1 MCSCFPPAKWRAR
14 IKANYNNDVEV
25 LLSRY
30 FHSNYGIC
38 STDQMKNCQELIIVS
53 KIDTHVSKGISRL
66 VKLFLQV
73 LQNGFKSDTSSNY
86 TESRWKTS
94 TTTKTKISR
103 FQPLHVDHS
112 RWFFQSKNSELLNIR
127 RS

>member
-53 KIDTHVSKGISRL
+53 KVDTHVSKGISRL

-94 TTTKTKISR
+94 TTTKTKMSR

>member
-1 MCSCFPPAKWRAR
+1 MCPCFPTAKRRAR
-14 IKANYNNDVEV
+14 IKANYDNDVEV

-53 KIDTHVSKGISRL
+53 KVDTHVSKGISRL